1 MKGNLWQVAVVAL
14 VLALVFPALNIAQ
27 ADAEENNATET
38 FLVDKGTTDTVSE
51 EADRYGEDV
60 TIVSQTETLVEDRDY
75 TWDETTGTIE
85 WLNSPN
91 TTNGDEANVTF
102 TYWFTTE
109 ETSVVESAVLSP
121 LGAVAGLLLLIT
133 GLGALFTMIDFGG
146 GSF

>member
-27 ADAEENNATET
+27 ADAEENSATET
-38 FLVDKGTTDTVSE
+38 FIIEKGTNDTVSE
-51 EADRYGEDV
+51 DADRYSENV
-60 TIVSQTETLVEDRDY
+60 TVVVQNETLVEDRDY
-75 TWDETTGTIE
+75 SWDETTGTIE

-91 TTNGDEANVTF
+91 TTNGDEANVTY

-133 GLGALFTMIDFGG
+133 GLGALFTMINFGG